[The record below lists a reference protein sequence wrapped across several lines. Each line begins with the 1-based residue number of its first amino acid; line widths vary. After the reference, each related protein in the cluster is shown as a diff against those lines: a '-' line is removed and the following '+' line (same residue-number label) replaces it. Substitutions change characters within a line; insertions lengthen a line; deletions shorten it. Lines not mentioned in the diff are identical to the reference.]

1 MAKAI
6 KFTKT
11 FKKQFKKRKKDPKWR
26 SVFNLTLS
34 QELDAQGRSPWEL
47 ITQCLIEDNTIPD
60 YFYPHTLEGLKDLK
74 KQIKQQLNYAKTTVN
89 ILELYFDGHSGDHL
103 LIYVSTDKTVF
114 LVGIGTHSELFG

>member
-11 FKKQFKKRKKDPKWR
+11 FKKQFKKRKKDPKWH

-34 QELDAQGRSPWEL
+34 QDLDAQGRSPWEF

-89 ILELYFDGHSGDHL
+89 ILELHFDGHSGDHL
-103 LIYVSTDKTVF
+103 LVYVSTDKTVF